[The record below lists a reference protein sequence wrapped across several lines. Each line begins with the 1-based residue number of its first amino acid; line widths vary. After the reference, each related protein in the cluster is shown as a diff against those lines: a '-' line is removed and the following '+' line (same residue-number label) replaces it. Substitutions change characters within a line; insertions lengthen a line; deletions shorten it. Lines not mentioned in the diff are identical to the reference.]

1 MAPAGL
7 ADTSAIDD
15 LLRTYVAQARTVAD
29 FDRLPIPYRAVATD
43 MVTGNMVVL
52 KEGDLAT
59 AMRASMAIPGAFAPV
74 IFKDY
79 ILTDGG
85 QVRNIPVDVAR
96 ETCADVVIVVNL
108 VEPPTP
114 REKLVQATQLLA
126 RSMEVMLEANETIQL
141 ATLTDQDLR
150 IDVYMGD
157 IGTADFPRVPDTIPL
172 GEQAARK
179 VVDKLAR
186 YSVAPAEYVAW
197 RERVT
202 MHQAVDVRV
211 AQVRFEGLE
220 KVNPEYLRSRT
231 QIQPGDDVTID
242 TISSDA
248 MRMAVLDDVESVAYG
263 SKATPRTRLSCGCPT
278 NHPSG
283 TTCCGRAWAFTPAA
297 PATTSS
303 CLASSTYGTG
313 STTAEGSGETPCR
326 WVTRRCSGPVFTSR
340 STWPSATS
348 WNRRCLLRARSKM
361 CTWMAMPSRFTD
373 SSTLEVPSNSA
384 SMLETP
390 PSSGSVM

>member
-1 MAPAGL
+1 VVLAGGGAKGAARRRDQGARRNARADRLHRRHEQGALIGGGCAAGMPAAALETFIKGSTGTLSSEVGRRPLEPIEQKRLKMAAGSEFSLGVRHGQLVAPAGL

-74 IFKDY
+74 VLKDY

-96 ETCADVVIVVNL
+96 ETCEDVVIVVNL

-114 REKLVQATQLLA
+114 PEKLVQATQLLT
-126 RSMEVMLEANETIQL
+126 RSMEVMLEANKNIQL
-141 ATLTDQDLR
+141 ATLTDKDLR

-179 VVDKLAR
+179 VADKLGR
-186 YSVAPAEYVAW
+186 FSVPAAEYVAW
-197 RERVT
+197 RDRVT
-202 MHQAVDVRV
+202 THQAVDVRV
-211 AQVRFEGLE
+211 AQVRFEGLD

-231 QIQPGDDVTID
+231 RIRPGDNVTID
-242 TISSDA
+242 AISDDA
-248 MRMAVLDDVESVAYG
+248 MRMAVLDDVESVAY
-263 SKATPRTRLSCGCPT
+263 A
-278 NHPSG
+278 
-283 TTCCGRAWAFTPAA
+283 
-297 PATTSS
+297 
-303 CLASSTYGTG
+303 
-313 STTAEGSGETPCR
+313 
-326 WVTRRCSGPVFTSR
+326 
-340 STWPSATS
+340 
-348 WNRRCLLRARSKM
+348 
-361 CTWMAMPSRFTD
+361 
-373 SSTLEVPSNSA
+373 
-384 SMLETP
+384 
-390 PSSGSVM
+390 